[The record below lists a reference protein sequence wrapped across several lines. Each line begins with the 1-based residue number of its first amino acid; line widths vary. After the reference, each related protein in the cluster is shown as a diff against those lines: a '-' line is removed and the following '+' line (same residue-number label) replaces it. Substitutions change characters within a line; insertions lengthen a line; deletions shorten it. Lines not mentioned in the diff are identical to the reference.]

1 MSVALIAG
9 TIFSGI
15 IHGSLYA
22 LLGLAIVLIFRTTGV
37 ANFAQGDLAMFTAFI
52 ALVMLKGLKLPIL
65 VVWTIDAA
73 VAAGI
78 GALVYFV
85 LIRPKPQATGLNVTM
100 RTMGLFMFLFALAV
114 RLWAAQEPY
123 QVESP
128 FPAGT
133 VALPGLAVAYT
144 QLGALLVT
152 VGLAAAFF
160 AFFRLT
166 RLGLAMRA
174 VAINRE
180 VASLLG
186 VNIGRIKLVTWML
199 ATVTSGVVGLL
210 VAPISFLETSLM
222 RPYLL
227 KAFTAAIIGGLTSF
241 PGVLVGGLLLGVV
254 EALATLLTSLHF
266 RELVSFVVLL
276 SVLLFR
282 PAGIFGQSLKGR
294 V

>member
-1 MSVALIAG
+1 MLIAG
-9 TIFSGI
+9 TILSGV

-52 ALVMLKGLKLPIL
+52 ALAIMKNSHLPIL
-65 VVWTIDAA
+65 VVWLIDA
-73 VAAGI
+73 VIAAGI
-78 GALVYFV
+78 GALVYVV
-85 LIRPKPQATGLNVTM
+85 LIRPRPEATGLNVTM
-100 RTMGLFMFLFALAV
+100 RTMGLFMLLFAVAV
-114 RLWAAQEPY
+114 RLWAAHEPY
-123 QVESP
+123 PVPSP

-133 VALPGLAVAYT
+133 NALPGLAIAYT
-144 QLGALLVT
+144 QLGALVVT
-152 VGLAAAFF
+152 LGLAAAFF
-160 AFFRLT
+160 VFFRFT
-166 RLGLAMRA
+166 QLGLAMRA

-186 VNIGRIKLVTWML
+186 VNIGRITVVTWML
-199 ATVTSGVVGLL
+199 ATASSAIVGVL
-210 VAPISFLETSLM
+210 VAPISFLETGLM

-241 PGVLVGGLLLGVV
+241 PGVLVGGLLLGIV
-254 EALATLLTSLHF
+254 ESLATLLMAIQF

-276 SVLLFR
+276 TVLFFF
-282 PAGIFGQSLKGR
+282 PGGIFGRAFKGR

>member
-1 MSVALIAG
+1 MTLPLITG
-9 TIFSGI
+9 TILAGI

-37 ANFAQGDLAMFTAFI
+37 ANFAQGDLAMFSAFI
-52 ALVMLKGLKLPIL
+52 ALTLLRSLRLPIL
-65 VVWTIDAA
+65 IVWALDIVIAA
-73 VAAGI
+73 AAG
-78 GALVYFV
+78 ALIYLL
-85 LIRPKPQATGLNVTM
+85 LIRPRPQSTDLNLTM
-100 RTMGLFMFLFALAV
+100 RTMGLFMFLFAVAV

-123 QVESP
+123 QVPSP
-128 FPAGT
+128 FASGT
-133 VALPGLAVAYT
+133 FSLLGLSIAYT

-152 VGLAAAFF
+152 LALATAFF
-160 AFFRLT
+160 LFFRLT
-166 RLGLAMRA
+166 QLGLAMRA

-186 VNIGRIKLVTWML
+186 VNIGRVTLVTWML
-199 ATVTSGVVGLL
+199 ATATSAVVGLL

-227 KAFTAAIIGGLTSF
+227 KAFTAAIMGGLTSF
-241 PGVLVGGLLLGVV
+241 PGVLIGGVLLGVV
-254 EALATLLTSLHF
+254 ESLATLFTSIHF

-276 SVLLFR
+276 AVLLFF
-282 PAGIFGQSLKGR
+282 PGGILGRAYKGR

>member
-1 MSVALIAG
+1 MTLPLITG
-9 TIFSGI
+9 TILAGI

-37 ANFAQGDLAMFTAFI
+37 ANFAQGDLAMFSAFI
-52 ALVMLKGLKLPIL
+52 GLTLLRSLQLPIL
-65 VVWTIDAA
+65 VVWVLDILIAA
-73 VAAGI
+73 AAG
-78 GALVYFV
+78 GLVYLI
-85 LIRPKPQATGLNVTM
+85 LIRPRPQSTDLNLTM
-100 RTMGLFMFLFALAV
+100 RTMGLFMFLYAVAV

-123 QVESP
+123 QVPSP
-128 FPAGT
+128 FSSGT
-133 VALPGLAVAYT
+133 FGLLGLSIAYT

-152 VGLAAAFF
+152 LGLATAFF
-160 AFFRLT
+160 LFFRLT
-166 RLGLAMRA
+166 QLGLAMRA

-186 VNIGRIKLVTWML
+186 VNIGRVTLVTWMF
-199 ATVTSGVVGLL
+199 ATATSAVVGLL

-227 KAFTAAIIGGLTSF
+227 KAFTAAIMGGLTSF
-241 PGVLVGGLLLGVV
+241 PGVLVGGVVLGVV
-254 EALATLLTSLHF
+254 ESLATLIISIHF

-276 SVLLFR
+276 AVLLFF
-282 PAGIFGQSLKGR
+282 PGGILGRAYKGR